1 MIRVLVISGTLIFFM
16 DCAGRVKPWKFQ
28 DTHALD
34 VRILDAQQWSEKV
47 TKSMNDLDKI
57 MKRELRYYLDRDMR
71 IYDRIKP
78 NHEAMK
84 ESIAEVDSVT
94 DNIIALYSLL
104 KTSPGDSLDSAPD
117 DSASSYRDII
127 EATSKDIQVAKKAYY
142 RGLKKLKKGFR
153 KDRRKLVFV
162 EDKFAHYKKT
172 LYDIK
177 YKREELRPELESFNK
192 ILNRALFEEHGSS
205 YSNHIR
211 RISTRL
217 ESYQSKLDVYEQFLS
232 EIDQIALN
240 EAGGSVIITTAKT
253 KPMKFISRYEEGLDE
268 YLDAL
273 EGLRK
278 TLETI

>member
-117 DSASSYRDII
+117 D
-127 EATSKDIQVAKKAYY
+127 
-142 RGLKKLKKGFR
+142 
-153 KDRRKLVFV
+153 
-162 EDKFAHYKKT
+162 
-172 LYDIK
+172 
-177 YKREELRPELESFNK
+177 
-192 ILNRALFEEHGSS
+192 
-205 YSNHIR
+205 
-211 RISTRL
+211 
-217 ESYQSKLDVYEQFLS
+217 
-232 EIDQIALN
+232 
-240 EAGGSVIITTAKT
+240 
-253 KPMKFISRYEEGLDE
+253 
-268 YLDAL
+268 
-273 EGLRK
+273 
-278 TLETI
+278 